1 MSIQRPTN
9 GKRKDY
15 LKSTGDRVDPTFSSW
30 IVATDQRMCLLGAH
44 SLGPISVEDLK
55 YYRDRKYFLTILI
68 PRCNFLRRKRQ

>member
-1 MSIQRPTN
+1 MSIKRPTN

-15 LKSTGDRVDPTFSSW
+15 LKSTGDRIDPTFSSW

-55 YYRDRKYFLTILI
+55 YYRDRKIFLDEMD
-68 PRCNFLRRKRQ
+68 PSV